1 MDLIKGLTK
10 EQLLAIAYN
19 SRCAF
24 CQCDLREYYRSE
36 SGNYWDCADCNKR
49 TCDDCKTLKGL
60 TEEEEEDMDM
70 NGYICVCCR
79 KEAKEEDKSK

>member
-1 MDLIKGLTK
+1 MCEVNEGWKDK
-10 EQLLAIAYN
+10 N
-19 SRCAF
+19 P
-24 CQCDLREYYRSE
+24 
-36 SGNYWDCADCNKR
+36 NYWCCNGCYR
-49 TCDDCKTLKGL
+49 LTCDDCEDRTGL